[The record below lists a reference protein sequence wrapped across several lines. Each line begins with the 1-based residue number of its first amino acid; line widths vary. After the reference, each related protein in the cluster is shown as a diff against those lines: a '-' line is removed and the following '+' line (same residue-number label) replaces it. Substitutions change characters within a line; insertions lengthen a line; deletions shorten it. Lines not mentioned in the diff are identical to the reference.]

1 MKKACIIFTTIFDP
15 LVLEAYYENFQ
26 RFGHLD
32 QVEFIVIP
40 DRKTP
45 EIAYARCREMTQRGM
60 RTVCPTLPEQESFL
74 KSVGLD
80 PEFILYNSD
89 HRRNVGY
96 LMALGS
102 DCDFYISLDDDNYA
116 RADEDAFQE
125 HSIVAGPVARHEVVE
140 SASGYYNIVD
150 LLECENGQTGV
161 HPRGYPFSARHPK
174 ADVSTT
180 SVEGAICLNA
190 GLWLLDPDVEALT
203 WLVQDPHVKSFRG
216 QSPILGLKTWSPV
229 NTQNTALSREA
240 MVAYY
245 FIRMGYPIAGMAIDR
260 YGDIFSGYFVQ
271 ACMKHLGGLL
281 RVGSPVAEHRRN
293 THNYMRDATAEWGA
307 ILVLEEL
314 LPWLR
319 DAKLSGSTWAE
330 AYRSLAAGLEEFAES
345 WVPSGKAAAW
355 TESARGFL
363 RQTAGDMRT
372 WTGACETILG
382 RMRS

>member
-1 MKKACIIFTTIFDP
+1 MKKAGIIFTTIFDP
-15 LVLEAYYENFQ
+15 LVLEAYYKNFQ

-45 EIAYARCREMTQRGM
+45 DAAYARCREMTERGM
-60 RTVCPTLPEQESFL
+60 RTVCPALPEQEAFL

-102 DCDFYISLDDDNYA
+102 DCDFFISLDDDNYA
-116 RADEDAFQE
+116 REDEDAFLE
-125 HSIVAGPVARHEVVE
+125 HSIVADPAARHEVVE

-150 LLECENGQTGV
+150 LLECHDGKTGV
-161 HPRGYPFSARHPK
+161 HARGYPFSARHPK
-174 ADVSTT
+174 AAVSTT
-180 SVEGAICLNA
+180 AVEGAICLNA

-216 QSPILGLKTWSPV
+216 HSPVLGLKTWSPV
-229 NTQNTALSREA
+229 NTQNTALSRDA
-240 MVAYY
+240 MAAYY

-319 DAKLSGSTWAE
+319 EAKLSGSTWLE
-330 AYRSLAAGLEEFAES
+330 AYRSLAAGLDEFAES
-345 WVPSGKAAAW
+345 WMPAGKAAAW
-355 TESARGFL
+355 TDSARGFL

-382 RMRS
+382 GMRS